1 MEKNKEKFSIYKSF
15 VHDLY
20 KTGNVLNNRA
30 LPRCFWTK
38 YKEYVI
44 YGNSCRFPLH
54 TKAQILFSLEKLLSH
69 IRLNRIVRLLRFSR
83 ARASITQHRLARQ
96 KTCFS
101 RKYRLLFAIY
111 ISSLK
116 FGRTLRFLS
125 TKQLILRSYV
135 EKCVLHPFFSNR
147 GKTWKTSEFPYPV

>member
-1 MEKNKEKFSIYKSF
+1 MSKQHGKKQRKVFDLFLLFMTYIKQVMYSTTGLS
-15 VHDLY
+15 HDASE
-20 KTGNVLNNRA
+20 LNN
-30 LPRCFWTK
+30 
-38 YKEYVI
+38 KEYVI
-44 YGNSCRFPLH
+44 YGNSCEFPLH
-54 TKAQILFSLEKLLSH
+54 TKAQILFSLEKLLTH

-147 GKTWKTSEFPYPV
+147 GKT